1 MDKDERIKE
10 LEKVAME
17 LFDMVHD
24 GNLIELKIRANDLYD
39 IIVKKWFIHVVGIIV
54 LMCANGLCKIW
65 SANHNTWL
73 NA

>member
-17 LFDMVHD
+17 LFDIVHD

-39 IIVKKWFIHVVGIIV
+39 IIVKK
-54 LMCANGLCKIW
+54 
-65 SANHNTWL
+65 
-73 NA
+73 